1 MYHIT
6 IHSTVKKRRRA
17 TLAPYGDRLYLQS
30 RASPASIEERP
41 VPITG
46 GCLCGKVRYE
56 IAAEA
61 PNAVRQCWCR
71 LCQYLSAGGGTI
83 NAVFNKDAFR
93 VSGETKVFTS
103 TADSGA
109 TMHRSFCPSCGTPLF
124 SEAESR
130 PQVII
135 VRAGALDDPNLAKP
149 AAIIWTKAAPKWAC
163 FDPALPRV
171 EGQQPAR

>member
-1 MYHIT
+1 M
-6 IHSTVKKRRRA
+6 
-17 TLAPYGDRLYLQS
+17 
-30 RASPASIEERP
+30 
-41 VPITG
+41 PITG
-46 GCLCGKVRYE
+46 GCLCKKVRYE

-71 LCQYLSAGGGTI
+71 LCQYLSAGGGTV
-83 NAVFNKDAFR
+83 NAVFNKDAFH

-103 TADSGA
+103 VADSGSV
-109 TMHRSFCPSCGTPLF
+109 MHRSFCPSCGTPLF

-135 VRAGALDDPNLAKP
+135 VRAGTLDDPNLAKP
-149 AAIIWTKAAPKWAC
+149 AAIIWTESAPKWAC